1 MKDKVKNTE
10 VTPAIYSLGTKM
22 RIKTFTKEGLM
33 LQDRLVEQATELR
46 MGPKE
51 KHKGPICLEFNL
63 LTQDDV
69 VGMLDYVGKLKGD
82 LPIEQKVKKIK
93 KPKDEMLGDKHP
105 IEDLVNEAKAKAK
118 TQEEL
123 MTLLREKWDFRFI
136 DSSYIREFVPE
147 EQIKIREKDMD
158 YQFMVRMYKE
168 AKAPANDKYD
178 WRLVFGIKVVGDKV
192 DKVQVYLYGK
202 YTATWNK
209 PWEKPKEHNFK
220 KVNAIYIFPEFMTY
234 EERKKWRTENRKK
247 AKDPNFKTSKQFDRW
262 TPYVKVHGGEA

>member
-1 MKDKVKNTE
+1 MKKDKKPTVE
-10 VTPAIYSLGTKM
+10 ALPVFSIGSKM
-22 RIKTFTKEGLM
+22 RIKNFTPEGL
-33 LQDRLVEQATELR
+33 LVQDRLVEQVTELR
-46 MGPKE
+46 AGPKE
-51 KHKGPICLEFNL
+51 KHTGPICLEFNL
-63 LTQDDV
+63 LTQADV
-69 VGMLDYVGKLKGD
+69 QGMIEYISKLKGD
-82 LPIEQKVKKIK
+82 LPIEEKVKKIK

-105 IEDLVNEAKAKAK
+105 IEDLVNEAKVKAK

-136 DSSYIREFVPE
+136 DSSYIQEFVPE
-147 EQIKIREKDMD
+147 EQIKLRSKDLD

-178 WRLVFGIKVVGDKV
+178 WRLVFGIKIVGDKI

-202 YTATWNK
+202 YECTWTK
-209 PWEKPKEHNFK
+209 PWDKPKDHNFK

-247 AKDPNFKTSKQFDRW
+247 QKDPNFKTSKQFDRW
-262 TPYVKVHGGEA
+262 TPYVKVHGEA